1 MIQTDEKDFARDVSS
16 RALINTNIKA
26 LHEYRMNKQQ
36 VNRIENIEN
45 DLESLKYMML
55 EIKQM
60 ITELSTG
67 K

>member
-26 LHEYRMNKQQ
+26 LHEYRMKKQQ
-36 VNRIENIEN
+36 VNRIDNIEQ

>member
-26 LHEYRMNKQQ
+26 LHEYRMKQQQ